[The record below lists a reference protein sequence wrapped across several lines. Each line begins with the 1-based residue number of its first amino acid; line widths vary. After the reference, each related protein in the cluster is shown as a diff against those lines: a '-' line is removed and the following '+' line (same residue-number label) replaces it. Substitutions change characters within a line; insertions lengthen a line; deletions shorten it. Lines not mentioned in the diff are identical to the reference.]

1 MLKNREQG
9 LADRSRSRKHHTH
22 THESNREKLAVKCE
36 PRETAE
42 VTLGVGFYRLVK
54 KNALAHFN
62 HSTYWQQRGK
72 SDDDDAHKLTL
83 TLNLCCTLKSAAVG
97 VQSVQ

>member
-9 LADRSRSRKHHTH
+9 LADRQAIQKAPH

-62 HSTYWQQRGK
+62 RSTYWQQRGK
-72 SDDDDAHKLTL
+72 SDDDDGAQKLTL